1 MRIVVTTPTGHVGSR
16 VLRLLVQAGVRP
28 VALLRDPARLPPDLS
43 GRVETAPADQTD
55 RDAVLRATAGADRLY
70 WVNPPAPF
78 GSDPLARHAAC
89 ARVVADAVR
98 ENGVGGVVFQSS
110 GGAEKRHGAGDIDG
124 LGATEE
130 ALDATGAPV
139 LHLRCGY
146 FMTNLLASA
155 EEIAAGT
162 LSTPWPLGHP
172 LPWVDPRDI
181 GDVAAARLLGP
192 AWGGRLVQGVHG
204 PADLTFSGV
213 ADVLA
218 AALAPGAGR
227 ARARR
232 RVPRDPVGHRHDTG
246 RGRRDRGHGGGPDR
260 RVRAG
265 TTPRRHHDDPDDAA
279 LVGGRAPAPGRL
291 SAFSSAERCETA
303 ESTTVSQRSTRLS
316 PAACAGSRPRP
327 RRRGRR
333 GRDSPP
339 VPRPAAR
346 ADP

>member
-16 VLRLLVQAGVRP
+16 VLRLLVQAGVHP

-218 AALAPGAGR
+218 AALGHPVRAVHVPDAEFRATLSGIGMTPAEVDAIADMAAGLTGGF
-227 ARARR
+227 
-232 RVPRDPVGHRHDTG
+232 VPEQPRDATT
-246 RGRRDRGHGGGPDR
+246 
-260 RVRAG
+260 
-265 TTPRRHHDDPDDAA
+265 TTPTTLRSWAA
-279 LVGGRAPAPGRL
+279 EHL
-291 SAFSSAERCETA
+291 
-303 ESTTVSQRSTRLS
+303 
-316 PAACAGSRPRP
+316 
-327 RRRGRR
+327 
-333 GRDSPP
+333 
-339 VPRPAAR
+339 RPAA
-346 ADP
+346 